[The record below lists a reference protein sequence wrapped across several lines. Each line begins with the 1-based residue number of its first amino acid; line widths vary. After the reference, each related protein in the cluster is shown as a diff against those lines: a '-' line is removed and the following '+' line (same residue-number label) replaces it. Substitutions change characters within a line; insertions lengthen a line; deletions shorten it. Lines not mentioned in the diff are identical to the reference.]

1 MLSCVFKTPICFA
14 LKIGVYV
21 DSKKRSKEVAL
32 GLANEI
38 QTKTIK
44 FGQIGTRW
52 KNPFKNTL
60 VCVALYKPAQAG
72 FVSLNPIDLKL
83 YPNSPDVIK
92 TSTSQLGKFSY

>member
-1 MLSCVFKTPICFA
+1 MLTV
-14 LKIGVYV
+14 
-21 DSKKRSKEVAL
+21 KRSKEVAL

-60 VCVALYKPAQAG
+60 VCVALYKPAQVG
-72 FVSLNPIDLKL
+72 FVCPNPIHLELD
-83 YPNSPDVIK
+83 PNSHDLME
-92 TSTSQLGKFSY
+92 TSRQLGKFSYWDKTTPLSIY